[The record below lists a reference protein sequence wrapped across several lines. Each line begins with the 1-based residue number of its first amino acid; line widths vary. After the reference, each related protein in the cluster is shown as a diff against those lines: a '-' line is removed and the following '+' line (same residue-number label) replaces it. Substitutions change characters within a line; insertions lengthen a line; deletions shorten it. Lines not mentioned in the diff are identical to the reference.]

1 MIARFSI
8 FFIFYL
14 LQRYLPVSAADF
26 PPAVLVAC
34 GMSEALAA
42 CGMSAVLMQTDV
54 LSCSFL
60 QAAATK
66 DAAAFEPEA
75 LRCETARNVLMRMCA
90 PAASLQ
96 KKESG
101 KPGHNAR

>member
-14 LQRYLPVSAADF
+14 PQRYLPVSAADF

-34 GMSEALAA
+34 GMPAALAA
-42 CGMSAVLMQTDV
+42 CGMSAILKQTDV
-54 LSCSFL
+54 LCCSFL
-60 QAAATK
+60 QAAA
-66 DAAAFEPEA
+66 AFEPET

>member
-34 GMSEALAA
+34 GMFEVLAV
-42 CGMSAVLMQTDV
+42 CGMSAIRMETDA
-54 LSCSFL
+54 LCCSFL

-66 DAAAFEPEA
+66 DAAAIEPEA

-101 KPGHNAR
+101 KSGHNAR

>member
-34 GMSEALAA
+34 GMFEVLAV
-42 CGMSAVLMQTDV
+42 CGMSAIRMETDA
-54 LSCSFL
+54 LCCSFL

-75 LRCETARNVLMRMCA
+75 LRCETARNVLMRMRA

-101 KPGHNAR
+101 KSGHNVR

>member
-26 PPAVLVAC
+26 LPAVLVAC
-34 GMSEALAA
+34 E
-42 CGMSAVLMQTDV
+42 MSAILKQIDV
-54 LSCSFL
+54 LCCSFL
-60 QAAATK
+60 QAAA
-66 DAAAFEPEA
+66 AFEPET
-75 LRCETARNVLMRMCA
+75 LRCETARNVLMRMRA